1 MTRLDPVLDWF
12 MRPRVRRVARWSF
25 LVTLPLCALL
35 ISLRGV
41 DAVLVIFA
49 LEFAAFMVVL
59 VVAARLGGERGQVIL
74 DLVMHPAIRRL
85 MRSEAVIVLTLPRAL
100 LRLARRRRSDDEYAY
115 AKRDVEL
122 PLAVALIP
130 AFATELVLVH
140 LLVPDSLGWLRL
152 ALLVLSLYGVLWILG
167 WALGLHVFPH
177 RLRDDV
183 LELRLGSLYRATIPL
198 DSIVTLRRERSK
210 SGTRTRLDAHDGAA
224 ALWVGGRVDLH
235 VTIDRPVLVER
246 PLGEPLEVTSI
257 SFAADDAPRLAT
269 RLRGRGT
276 RHTTSQTSTS
286 GGTECMTLLRM

>member
-1 MTRLDPVLDWF
+1 MTHLDAVLDWF
-12 MRPRVRRVARWSF
+12 MRPRVRRVTRWSF

-35 ISLRGV
+35 ISLRGF

-49 LEFAAFMVVL
+49 LEFAAFMVVI

-74 DLVMHPAIRRL
+74 DFVMHPAARRL

-100 LRLARRRRSDDEYAY
+100 LRLARRRRSEDEYSY
-115 AKRDVEL
+115 AKGDVEL
-122 PLAVALIP
+122 PLAVASIP
-130 AFATELVLVH
+130 AFAIELVLVH

-183 LELRLGSLYRATIPL
+183 LELRLGSLYRTAIPL
-198 DSIVTLRRERSK
+198 DAIVTLRRERSK
-210 SGTRTRLDAHDGAA
+210 SGTRTHLDAAGGAA
-224 ALWVGGRVDLH
+224 ALRVGGRVDLH
-235 VTIDRPVLVER
+235 VTLDRPVLVER

-257 SFAADDAPRLAT
+257 SFAADDAPGLAARLQAH
-269 RLRGRGT
+269 GT
-276 RHTTSQTSTS
+276 THTTSQTSTS
-286 GGTECMTLLRM
+286 GGTECMTLLAT

>member
-1 MTRLDPVLDWF
+1 MTRLDAVLDWL

-35 ISLRGV
+35 VSLRGV
-41 DAVLVIFA
+41 DAVIVIFA

-74 DLVMHPAIRRL
+74 DLVMHPAVRRL
-85 MRSEAVIVLTLPRAL
+85 MRSEAVIALTLPRAL
-100 LRLARRRRSDDEYAY
+100 LRLARRRSGDEYSY
-115 AKRDVEL
+115 ARRDVEL

-130 AFATELVLVH
+130 AFATELFLVH
-140 LLVPDSLGWLRL
+140 LFVPDSLGWLRL

-183 LELRLGSLYRATIPL
+183 LELRLGSLYRAAVPL
-198 DSIVTLRRERSK
+198 DAIVALRHGHAK
-210 SGTRTRLDAHDGAA
+210 TGTRTRLDAADGAA
-224 ALWVGGRVDLH
+224 ALRVGGRVDLH
-235 VTIDRPVLVER
+235 VTLDRPVRVER

-257 SFAADDAPRLAT
+257 SFAADDALRLAA
-269 RLRGRGT
+269 RLRDRRRT
-276 RHTTSQTSTS
+276 HTTSRTSTS
-286 GGTECMTLLRM
+286 GGTECMTLLPM